1 MASAFCELV
10 DNILLI
16 STHQQLSTQ
25 SPSKYIFTFPS
36 LININRLLDAVES
49 MSTKNISTPSPFKI
63 YWFHDH
69 SKYINS
75 MFTQNISTPCQLKI
89 YQLHVHLKYIDSM
102 STQKPHLSTQ
112 CPKHNHI
119 HHQMLNTLT
128 TKSCS
133 SNIKMPFNTSR
144 FTFSLLLLI

>member
-25 SPSKYIFTFPS
+25 SPSKYIDRLHFYISITYQHY
-36 LININRLLDAVES
+36 RLLDAVDS
-49 MSTKNISTPSPFKI
+49 MSTKNISTQV
-63 YWFHDH
+63 HL
-69 SKYINS
+69 KYIDS
-75 MFTQNISTPCQLKI
+75 MSTQNISTPCQLKI

-102 STQKPHLSTQ
+102 STQKQHLSTQ

-133 SNIKMPFNTSR
+133 SNIKMPFNASR